1 LFNYAVKE
9 NILYGKMTATN
20 EEILQAAEVANARE
34 FIESKELEVAFES
47 NAASLL
53 NEWDK
58 PEYADGLKGDIGEE
72 KWSEYR
78 AEL

>member
-1 LFNYAVKE
+1 MGLVMQEPTLFNYAVKE

-34 FIESKELEVAFES
+34 FIESPELEVAFES

-53 NEWDK
+53 EEWLK
-58 PEYADGLKGDIGEE
+58 PEYAEELK
-72 KWSEYR
+72 
-78 AEL
+78 